1 MNEIDRD
8 ALERA
13 LVAARAEDEGRA
25 KQIDSMLA
33 SEPWEEVAQFAS
45 YCVQGR
51 ALNLQPGQSPPC
63 HASLASLRLPY
74 GDPRAARERAAQ
86 QNAGAWYQPVRTGSA
101 CCDCRGRGES
111 PDCQVSQSPLAWEIE
126 GHQATEN
133 QISHAEEN

>member
-51 ALNLQPGQSPPC
+51 ALNLQPWQSPPC

-74 GDPRAARERAAQ
+74 GDPRAARE
-86 QNAGAWYQPVRTGSA
+86 SA
-101 CCDCRGRGES
+101 ELLSKMLALGISRFE
-111 PDCQVSQSPLAWEIE
+111 PDPLAAI
-126 GHQATEN
+126 
-133 QISHAEEN
+133 AEAEANRQTAK